1 MLSIHQLTKFYG
13 KENIAVDEVSFTV
26 NSGEIVGFVGHN
38 GAGKTTTLKSCAGI
52 IHFDRGEILIDGQ
65 SIKEHAVACKQKIAF
80 VPDTPTLYQYLTGR
94 QYLNFICDIYHV
106 PSTVRKEKIEELAK
120 KFEIEYALGDLISTY
135 SHGMQQKIALIA
147 AFVHDPKLLILDEP
161 FVALDPK
168 GFITLKGLMSDLCSQ
183 GGAVLFSSHVLEV
196 VEKLC
201 HHLVMIRKGSI
212 VTSGPLEK
220 VLGNKSLEHIFME
233 LTENESEK
241 YD

>member
-1 MLSIHQLTKFYG
+1 MLSINQLTKFYG
-13 KENIAVDEVSFTV
+13 KEKKAVDEVSFTV

-38 GAGKTTTLKSCAGI
+38 GAGKTTTLKSCAGMI
-52 IHFDRGEILIDGQ
+52 NFDEGEIIIDGQ
-65 SIKEHAVACKQKIAF
+65 SIKENAVACKQKIAF
-80 VPDTPTLYQYLTGR
+80 VPDTPTLYPYLTGR
-94 QYLNFICDIYHV
+94 QYLNFICDIYQV
-106 PSTVRKEKIEELAK
+106 PPTVRKEKIEELAK

-135 SHGMQQKIALIA
+135 SHGMQQKVALIG
-147 AFVHDPKLLILDEP
+147 AFVHNPKLLILDEP

-168 GFITLKGLMSDLCSQ
+168 AFITLKDLMSVLCAQ
-183 GGAVLFSSHVLEV
+183 GGAVLFSSHVLDV

-201 HHLVMIRKGSI
+201 HHLVMIRKGKI

-233 LTENESEK
+233 LTENGEK